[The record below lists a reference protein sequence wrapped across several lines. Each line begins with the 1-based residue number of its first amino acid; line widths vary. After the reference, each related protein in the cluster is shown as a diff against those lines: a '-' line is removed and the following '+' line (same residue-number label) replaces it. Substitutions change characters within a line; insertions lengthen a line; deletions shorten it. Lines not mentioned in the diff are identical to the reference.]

1 MRIAAVL
8 NGTAGREA
16 MVGMLK
22 KINPEYE
29 IASDGAAG
37 CEMIC
42 AVRPELVIME
52 AEMPGT
58 DGFTMLR
65 KLRDR
70 KIDVRVIVLAE
81 REDFRQACQA
91 VELGADRLLKKPVS
105 LEELRSAAEHIEE
118 KLKEGRAEA
127 AFFSAE
133 NIFMSCINGQLQP
146 DESFHEMTR
155 ERLGFTVDDPGAVF
169 ALWLGEGYETQKE
182 KAKEILRKAQCAGG
196 IVSRALEA
204 GAWNLLLVSSACS
217 SLPYGG
223 AGSSAGI
230 FSEGNGAEAVCRAGW
245 RGGMSLG

>member
-8 NGTAGREA
+8 NGTAGREEI
-16 MVGMLK
+16 VGMLK

-29 IASDGAAG
+29 IVGTASDGAAG

-105 LEELRSAAEHIEE
+105 LEELRSAAEHIVE
-118 KLKEGRAEA
+118 KLK
-127 AFFSAE
+127 
-133 NIFMSCINGQLQP
+133 
-146 DESFHEMTR
+146 
-155 ERLGFTVDDPGAVF
+155 
-169 ALWLGEGYETQKE
+169 
-182 KAKEILRKAQCAGG
+182 
-196 IVSRALEA
+196 
-204 GAWNLLLVSSACS
+204 
-217 SLPYGG
+217 
-223 AGSSAGI
+223 
-230 FSEGNGAEAVCRAGW
+230 
-245 RGGMSLG
+245 